1 MPEKTAGQLLLEK
14 LENEAAQINQ
24 AMADAEIADKAKRA
38 VGVVAHAVEDIAED
52 VVEEIVDDSNL
63 LLRKV
68 KEFLPSRESAFKII
82 KVIAYWEL
90 VKLMLSYIL

>member
-68 KEFLPSRESAFKII
+68 KEFLPSRESAFKVI